1 MLRRIGQRRL
11 RTLVGLVCTL
21 VLMLLGWQGRM
32 PALFELIELDLYDQR
47 LRQTLSETVDPRIVI
62 VDIDES
68 SLARIGRWP
77 WSRDRVAQLV
87 ERLYVDYGVAV
98 VGFDVLFSEPD
109 DRIARGTLQQLMLHN
124 GGILPPDLLDG
135 LDGDARLADTL
146 ASFPAVL
153 ALAFDP
159 DDGAL
164 AVGETGPALTI
175 EPPLPD
181 SLPIVE
187 AKGVIGSLP
196 ALAQSSTSGFFDNP
210 LVDPDGVFRRVPL
223 IQRYRD
229 RYYPSL
235 ALAIWQ
241 SLLLSDRL
249 NPVIE
254 SDLSGDYRVLTAI
267 DAGGVEIPVDAQ
279 GAMLVPYRGHQGS
292 FPYVSAADV
301 LESRVPEERLSGAIV
316 LVGTSA
322 AGLLDLRVTPVG
334 ARYPG
339 VEVHAN
345 ILSALLDQR
354 FFYKPDFLRA
364 LNAAQMLLVGLIL
377 SLALPRLSVL
387 SGTLLTL
394 AFSVGVVAFNFYAFS
409 RLYWVMPLAGVTL
422 LILLLYLF
430 MQTTGF
436 LFESR
441 TRRQLSRSFGQ
452 YVPPE
457 VVRSLE
463 QEGAADQLRGESRE
477 MTVLFSD
484 VRGFTTLSETLSPT
498 QLTRM
503 MNIYLSEM
511 TAIIHRHRGTIDKY
525 IGDAIMAFWGAP
537 LDDPR
542 HACHALE
549 AALEMVVAM
558 PRVNLKLETEGL
570 PPIRVGIGLNSGE
583 MAVGNMGSNFRMAYT
598 VMGDAVNLGS
608 RLEGLTKY
616 YGVDLLVSEHLRD
629 LCPSLGFRELDR
641 VRVKGKHEAIGLYEP
656 LASADDTPWPASFEQ
671 GLEAYRRRDWV
682 QAESCFNEVIAIR
695 GEDGPSRVYL
705 QRVAAFRAQPPG
717 AEWDAVFTHTEK

>member
-1 MLRRIGQRRL
+1 MLRRIGQRWL
-11 RTLVGLVCTL
+11 RTLVGLACTL
-21 VLMLLGWQGRM
+21 VLVVLGWQGRM
-32 PALFELIELDLYDQR
+32 PSLFELIELDLYDQR
-47 LRQTLSETVDPRIVI
+47 LRQTLTETVDPRIVI

-77 WSRDRVAQLV
+77 WPRDRVAELI
-87 ERLYVDYGVAV
+87 EKLFIDYGVAV

-109 DRIARGTLQQLMLHN
+109 DRVARASLQRLLQLNGGTLSPAQLAE
-124 GGILPPDLLDG
+124 
-135 LDGDARLADTL
+135 LDGDARLAETL
-146 ASFPAVL
+146 SVLPAVL
-153 ALAFDP
+153 AMAFDP
-159 DDGAL
+159 QDESL
-164 AVGETGPALTI
+164 AVGETGPALQI
-175 EPPLPD
+175 DPPLPD
-181 SLPIVE
+181 TLPIVE
-187 AKGVIGSLP
+187 AKGVIGSLSK
-196 ALAQSSTSGFFDNP
+196 LAQSSTSGFFDNP

-223 IQRYRD
+223 IQRYRGE
-229 RYYPSL
+229 YYPSL
-235 ALAIWQ
+235 ALAVWQ
-241 SLLLSDRL
+241 SLLLSDSV

-254 SDLSGDYRVLTAI
+254 SDLSGDYQVLTAI
-267 DAGGVEIPVDAQ
+267 DAGGVKIPVDPQ

-292 FPYVSAADV
+292 FSYVSAADV
-301 LESRVPEERLSGAIV
+301 IEGSAPQDLMSGAIV

-334 ARYPG
+334 PRYPG

-364 LNAAQMLLVGLIL
+364 LNATQMLLVGLIL

-387 SGTLLTL
+387 SGTLLTVL
-394 AFSVGVVAFNFYAFS
+394 FSAGVVAFNFYAFS
-409 RLYWVMPLAGVTL
+409 QLYWVMPLAGVTL
-422 LILLLYLF
+422 LILMLYLF

-436 LFESR
+436 LFESN
-441 TRRQLSRSFGQ
+441 TRRQLSRTFGQ

-463 QEGAADQLRGESRE
+463 QVGTADQLRGESRE
-477 MTVLFSD
+477 LTVLFSD
-484 VRGFTTLSETLSPT
+484 VRGFTTLSESLSPT

-537 LDDPR
+537 LDDPQHAR
-542 HACHALE
+542 HALA
-549 AALEMVVAM
+549 AALEMLAAM
-558 PRVNLKLETEGL
+558 PEVNRQLEAEAL
-570 PPIRVGIGLNSGE
+570 PRIRVGMGLNSGE

-616 YGVDLLVSEHLRD
+616 YGVDLLVSEQLYR
-629 LCPSLGFRELDR
+629 LCADIPFRELDR
-641 VRVKGKHEAIGLYEP
+641 VRVKGKHQAIGLYEP
-656 LASADDTPWPASFEQ
+656 LTSADNPWLENFRA
-671 GLEAYRRRDWV
+671 GLKAYRRQRWDL
-682 QAESCFNEVIAIR
+682 AESRFHEVIAMR
-695 GEDGPSRVYL
+695 GEDGPSRIYL
-705 QRVAAFRAQPPG
+705 QRVGEFKASPPG
-717 AEWDAVFTHTEK
+717 PDWDAVFTHTEK